1 MKRQTKQ
8 HDSRVLRD
16 RALTT
21 LTLYAKEL
29 CPEAAV
35 EANTIQYEDEDG
47 RVEVFPPLHSQ
58 RQKKNALSTP
68 SLNARRRFL
77 PRQASIS
84 PVLFS
89 TRRPASVGCCSRWRD
104 SRDVEIFEQR

>member
-1 MKRQTKQ
+1 MRRQTKQ
-8 HDSRVLRD
+8 DDSRGLLD

-47 RVEVFPPLHSQ
+47 RVEVFPLLRSQ
-58 RQKKNALSTP
+58 GQKKNALSKSSP
-68 SLNARRRFL
+68 NARLRFL
-77 PRQASIS
+77 PRQASTS
-84 PVLFS
+84 PVLCS
-89 TRRPASVGCCSRWRD
+89 T
-104 SRDVEIFEQR
+104 